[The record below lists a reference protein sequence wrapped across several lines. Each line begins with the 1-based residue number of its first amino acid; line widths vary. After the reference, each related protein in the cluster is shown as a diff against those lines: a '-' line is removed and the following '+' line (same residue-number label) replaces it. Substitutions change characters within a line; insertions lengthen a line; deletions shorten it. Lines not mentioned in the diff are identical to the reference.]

1 MASRRRKSTDNV
13 QRKAVRLEDAEI
25 REISPQERQKQFL
38 LNLGVWFLVIA
49 FCMTSGIMCYAI
61 GSNETQPDQVA
72 QEAQSQKYEVD
83 LEIERYTKE
92 VGTDATN
99 VEALANLGYYWMLKG
114 QTLPT
119 AQALKTEAAVKKN
132 LAKEVEG
139 QATPAPSATPAPQQT
154 QEEAFANARDY
165 LNKALA
171 LDKEYLFAKR
181 TLADLEVQ
189 EDHLDKAQALYQ
201 EVVDFCKTPIK
212 PGPGDDP
219 TTLQA
224 HRDSQRVEAQ
234 VKLASLLAQ
243 QSKFEEA
250 QKNLDE
256 VLKTDPGNI
265 EAYHTKA
272 LVSLG
277 QKDMEACHKALDMA
291 ILIAQNMN
299 EIDRAVNLC
308 FEQGAIY
315 EQAGQKKEA
324 VATFTKARDMIPA
337 QMGGQAAQMR
347 AAIQAM
353 IDRLEGKTPAPKPA
367 SPAPVVEFKPQ
378 PAASSAPTAEVPA
391 TAASETPAA
400 PATAAPAVEA
410 TPAAAAPEA
419 PATPAAPPAAE
430 ATPAA
435 TATP

>member
-25 REISPQERQKQFL
+25 REISPQERQRQFL

-171 LDKEYLFAKR
+171 LDKEYLFG
-181 TLADLEVQ
+181 
-189 EDHLDKAQALYQ
+189 
-201 EVVDFCKTPIK
+201 KTPIK

-430 ATPAA
+430 ATPAD